1 MVRPLARKKQKNPG
15 LKVTRRRANK
25 SRTKK
30 YTGHPLLRDK
40 WDVKLTVSENYRN
53 LGLVSRLNGVSG
65 GIVKN
70 IIPTGDDED
79 GKEDLAGRFRE
90 DMTEEE
96 LRKAIPQG
104 YGIIERDDQ
113 GNVVNVIMAA
123 EPADPLD
130 SDYEEA
136 PTAPKKEG
144 ARILE
149 EYANTMDGPKERWMS
164 VGERRKLQELVD
176 KHGDNY
182 EAMFWDKELNLHQLT
197 KRQIQKKVLKYLAEK
212 DKALGPVYGTQV

>member
-1 MVRPLARKKQKNPG
+1 MVRPIARKKQKNPG
-15 LKVTRRRANK
+15 LKTTRRRANK
-25 SRTKK
+25 LHTKK

-70 IIPTGDDED
+70 ILPGDKNADTD
-79 GKEDLAGRFRE
+79 DVSGRFRE
-90 DMTEEE
+90 DMTEAE

-104 YGIIERDDQ
+104 YGIIERDDD
-113 GNVVNVIMAA
+113 GNVVNIIMAA

-130 SDYEEA
+130 DDYEVEVDSK
-136 PTAPKKEG
+136 PKKEG

-149 EYANTMDGPKERWMS
+149 EYANTMDGKKERWVS
-164 VGERRKLQELVD
+164 VGERRKLQD
-176 KHGDNY
+176 FIDRHGEDY
-182 EAMFWDKELNLHQLT
+182 DAMFWDKELNLHQLT
-197 KRQIQKKVLKYLAEK
+197 KRQIQKKIEKYLVEK
-212 DKALGPVYGTQV
+212 DKALGPAYPHLK

>member
-1 MVRPLARKKQKNPG
+1 
-15 LKVTRRRANK
+15 
-25 SRTKK
+25 
-30 YTGHPLLRDK
+30 
-40 WDVKLTVSENYRN
+40 
-53 LGLVSRLNGVSG
+53 
-65 GIVKN
+65 
-70 IIPTGDDED
+70 
-79 GKEDLAGRFRE
+79 
-90 DMTEEE
+90 EE